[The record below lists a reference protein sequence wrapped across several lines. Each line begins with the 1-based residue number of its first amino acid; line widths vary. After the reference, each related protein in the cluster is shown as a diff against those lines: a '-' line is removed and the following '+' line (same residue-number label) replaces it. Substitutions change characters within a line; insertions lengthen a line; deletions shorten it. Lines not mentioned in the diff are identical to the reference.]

1 MVKRIHE
8 QAQASARR
16 IRMERIAI
24 EIGVIIVVF
33 IIGYWSGFRACF
45 DYLMEEVK
53 EGNKLDK

>member
-1 MVKRIHE
+1 
-8 QAQASARR
+8 
-16 IRMERIAI
+16 MERLAI